1 MKKFRAQNDPNV
13 QLFSN
18 FLVTTF
24 YQPKNDQLFQGWGFC
39 VTAAGQPQAC
49 LVLPKHFVIPG
60 TLSFLQIRG
69 ECSSIPAD
77 FVIPSDFVIFS
88 NFVIPTASSPAAFGV
103 GAHSAGPSDFVIF
116 QKYVRI
122 FHGNISGSE

>member
-1 MKKFRAQNDPNV
+1 MTQTYNYFPT
-13 QLFSN
+13 

-24 YQPKNDQLFQGWGFC
+24 YQPENDKLFQGWGFC

-77 FVIPSDFVIFS
+77 FVIPSDFVIS
-88 NFVIPTASSPAAFGV
+88 RPCDPAAFGS
-103 GAHSAGPSDFVIF
+103 GGRRPAPGTLSFSKSDFPTKKF
-116 QKYVRI
+116 
-122 FHGNISGSE
+122 